1 MKRKYSN
8 KKQSKNMFITV
19 SIILLILLILYII
32 YIYYN
37 NYKNNNVNN
46 EYFTNEIPIVIIC
59 WNNYYFVKNF
69 VSQLLKYDNP
79 IIILDNHSDYPEL
92 LDYYKEIKTEL
103 KDRID
108 IRMLDKNY
116 GHKVYITLKDTLPN
130 VYILSD
136 PDLQLNDDMPKNFS
150 EILLKLSDKY
160 KSYKVGVALNIED
173 HDKFIKCDNY
183 TKDKN
188 IHDWELQFWKN
199 KINDDEYELYYA
211 DTDTTF
217 CLINN
222 NYNYNNNHNNNNIR
236 IANNFTAKHLPWY
249 EDYIKNNI
257 SQKEI
262 DHWKSNNKSSSIL
275 FTCLKL

>member
-1 MKRKYSN
+1 MKTKYSN
-8 KKQSKNMFITV
+8 KKQSKNMFITI

-37 NYKNNNVNN
+37 NYKNNN
-46 EYFTNEIPIVIIC
+46 EHFTNEIPIVIIS

-92 LDYYKEIKTEL
+92 LDYYKEIKNKL
-103 KDRID
+103 QDRID

-116 GHKVYITLKDTLPN
+116 GHKVYLTLKDTLPN

-136 PDLQLNDDMPKNFS
+136 PDLQLNENIPKNFS

-160 KSYKVGVALNIED
+160 KSYKVGASLNIKN

-188 IHDWELQFWKN
+188 IHDWELQFWQN
-199 KINDDEYELYYA
+199 KINDNEYELYYA

-222 NYNYNNNHNNNNIR
+222 NYNKNNIR
-236 IANNFTAKHLPWY
+236 IAGNFTAEHLPWY
-249 EDYIKNNI
+249 DGYIKNNI

-262 DHWKSNNKSSSIL
+262 DHWKLNNKSSSIL